1 MGDEVVG
8 KVKAIFDGDASGV
21 QQEARK
27 AQEAVKQTADSVT
40 KAGREMATGMDPVG
54 VATAK
59 VSAEMVRLVKDAM
72 AAASAGTTLA
82 EKTAFA
88 RRVFEQVF
96 RSAEQFDA
104 ALAALG
110 KTSKAAAEGIEKVG
124 DRAQRT
130 GRQARGAG
138 EDVERST
145 RHVKEAESVWSSWGG
160 RLTQTAATLFT
171 FQQAARAARAGVD
184 VFLDPIRRVSDL
196 QDLAQS
202 VGSTAAELSRLQY
215 AAREGGLNDANTFR
229 ALTFL
234 TGKLEEAKDKTSL
247 VAAQFKALGVDTRQ
261 GAVPALMQVVEALNK
276 LPDQRKAVELSR
288 ELIGGMEGPRFLA
301 ILQDQA
307 VIQDAV
313 RSGQA
318 VSDKYAEAADRI
330 GDKWERVKGA
340 FEAFRLQGVEPLLA
354 PLERAEDRLTKFFQT
369 NERGIQMSQAASAS
383 LGKALDHLTQPENL
397 ERLGRVAEVLS
408 GIAGSLL
415 SIGASAANSVVPV
428 NLLSTTLRTLAQTFK
443 DLPPEIQ
450 GMLTGAAIGAAS
462 GGAAGAGV
470 GAIVGFGIGAAGSL
484 YEKSANVA
492 QTTVDM
498 VRLIKIAPQAQ
509 EQRQP
514 GESLEDALNRTG
526 LVEQRNEIQAR
537 IDART
542 KYPLNPVDVAIF
554 GPTQRSVAP
563 YTPTLDLKTMSAHGI
578 TGPVIPTASGG
589 TTAAGGPGGP
599 PTRAEQSANEQVQRE
614 AAARSEA
621 DARALEAQRS
631 HWQAIL
637 QTRERALSLAK
648 EEGASQETI
657 SSLQAGIRDAK
668 SQDLNL
674 QERALR
680 AQRAHLEAVA
690 NVNNAIGAQVEA
702 QIKAQGEIRR
712 IDEELLAVQEKRKWV
727 EQDITEEGIR
737 QREEAQQAAILKAQ
751 AAANQ
756 AEQREKDLAARSQQ
770 ASRNRGGGSQPTQQE
785 IALAKQLDEAEQ
797 NTLLARR
804 NALQVQQDAIL
815 NGRQLSDL
823 SELERAKYDAIGIQ
837 IEGVNQDLERGG
849 NHIRDL
855 NAQLDKTQ
863 QKFSAIGASIDLI
876 FGKGPLDQ
884 RLQAYVEKFTD
895 KGLDRAKEM
904 ADKGGSLSN
913 VWKAF
918 KGQSI
923 GGSGGGGEPTITV
936 DLRKGQATTSGMS
949 DSGGGSSGS
958 LQDALD
964 TYNQAKDIYSRI
976 TGSAGAEVAGTG
988 AAGETAAAL
997 EGGSGLSSMAG
1008 GGIGVGGES
1017 ATGLSSMM
1025 GGQVGVGGEAVSGTS
1040 AESLGGGTGAASGA
1054 GMGGAM
1060 NIVGLAF
1067 KAAETIN
1074 EIFDWTRQRR
1084 KDVDAAKDIPGVSQ
1098 EQIIE
1103 ANLNKLPFIGSYL
1116 KTVNALTANLFG
1128 EKLVG
1133 SVLGPL
1139 KLFSTPTG
1147 EAQLNRSLNKYLE
1160 QVGLRDLQVL
1170 AGDRGINLRDI
1181 TSIKGGGAISV
1192 PSDLAGI
1199 GGIAGGLYSLSMSGT
1214 KIPEKEKIGGRV
1226 ANFLRNAVAG
1236 LGLSADTADSV
1247 VARFEKPL
1255 LGQNLDEAVLKL
1267 AKYRAQGKLTG
1278 EDVAKY
1284 MGRSLQIFTDLPRS
1298 IDASTVALAG
1308 FTDDGRI
1315 ALERLKQAG
1324 EDATAVIAEGTKSA
1338 FLDLVKSSSAQQA
1351 AIGFTDKFV
1360 STIEE
1365 RMAERLTSQLLAP
1378 QLSQAIATAEK
1389 AVDAA
1394 VSGNMAKAER
1404 LLNQARGEFIAG
1416 RTSVISQASPIAAMF
1431 RQFEQSLNIGT
1442 SNIINMQ
1449 GYGMGGGNLFVPQA
1463 GYPQALDRYTSGMNG
1478 QPVQVTIVDRTQH
1491 VLTVDGSELARV
1503 NKDNTRL
1510 DRNIGVVTPDP
1521 NLGVRTR

>member
-160 RLTQTAATLFT
+160 RLTQTAAALFT
-171 FQQAARAARAGVD
+171 FQQAARAARAGVEA
-184 VFLDPIRRVSDL
+184 FLDPIRQVSDL
-196 QDLAQS
+196 QDFAQS

-215 AAREGGLNDANTFR
+215 AAREGGLKDGETIA
-229 ALTFL
+229 ALTAL

-247 VAAQFKALGVDTRQ
+247 VAAQFKALGVDMSQ
-261 GAVPALMQVVEALNK
+261 GAVPALLQVVDALNK

-288 ELIGGMEGPRFLA
+288 ALLGPRSGNRFLA
-301 ILQDQA
+301 ILQDQS
-307 VIQDAV
+307 VLRDAV
-313 RSGQA
+313 RSGQT
-318 VSDKYAEAADRI
+318 VSDRFAEAADRI
-330 GDKWERVKGA
+330 GDKWERLKGS
-340 FEAFRLQGVEPLLA
+340 FESFRRQGVEPLLA

-369 NERGIQMSQAASAS
+369 NERGIQMSQAASTA

-397 ERLGRVAEVLS
+397 DRLGGIAEDLS

-450 GMLTGAAIGAAS
+450 GMLTGAAIGAAR

-470 GAIVGFGIGAAGSL
+470 GTIVGLGIGAAGSI

-498 VRLIKIAPQAQ
+498 VRLIKIAAQAQ

-514 GESLEDALNRTG
+514 GESLEDTLNRTG

-599 PTRAEQSANEQVQRE
+599 PTRAEQSANEQTQRE
-614 AAARSEA
+614 AAARGEA
-621 DARALEAQRS
+621 TAKELEAQRA

-648 EEGASQETI
+648 EEGASEATITKLQE
-657 SSLQAGIRDAK
+657 SVRDAK

-674 QERALR
+674 QEKALL
-680 AQRAHLEAVA
+680 AQRAQFEEVA
-690 NVNNAIGAQVEA
+690 NVNNAIGVQVEA
-702 QIKAQGEIRR
+702 QIRAQGEIRR
-712 IDEELLAVQEKRKWV
+712 IDGELLAVQEKRKWV
-727 EQDITEEGIR
+727 EQDITEESIR
-737 QREEAQQAAILKAQ
+737 QRQEAQQAAILKAQ

-756 AEQREKDLAARSQQ
+756 AEQREKDLSARSQQ

-785 IALAKQLDEAEQ
+785 IALAKQLDDAEQ
-797 NTLLARR
+797 KKLLAKR
-804 NALQVQQDAIL
+804 NELQVQQDAIL

-837 IEGVNQDLERGG
+837 IAGVNQDLERGG

-895 KGLDRAKEM
+895 TGLDRAKEM
-904 ADKGGSLSN
+904 ADKGGSLSA

-923 GGSGGGGEPTITV
+923 
-936 DLRKGQATTSGMS
+936 MS

-964 TYNQAKDIYSRI
+964 TYKQGKDLYSQF
-976 TGSAGAEVAGTG
+976 GGGAAGTG
-988 AAGETAAAL
+988 AAAESASFGVQGE
-997 EGGSGLSSMAG
+997 AG
-1008 GGIGVGGES
+1008 GLASYGSES
-1017 ATGLSSMM
+1017 GLSSMM
-1025 GGQVGVGGEAVSGTS
+1025 GGEAGQLGVGGDAVSGTS
-1040 AESLGGGTGAASGA
+1040 APMSLGGGTGAASGA

-1116 KTVNALTANLFG
+1116 KTGNALTANLFG
-1128 EKLVG
+1128 EKLG
-1133 SVLGPL
+1133 GEINSALLQGGGMNKL
-1139 KLFSTPTG
+1139 FGFNLFSTPNG
-1147 EAQLNRSLNKYLE
+1147 ENQLNRSLNKYLE
-1160 QVGLRDLQVL
+1160 QAGLRDLQIL
-1170 AGDRGINLRDI
+1170 EGRRGINLRD
-1181 TSIKGGGAISV
+1181 TASIKGGGAISV
-1192 PSDLAGI
+1192 PSDLAGV

-1521 NLGVRTR
+1521 NLGVRKR